1 MMGHPEVKTLA
12 ELTSMTNSTV
22 TRADLVNEVARA
34 TDLPQEESHAV
45 VEAIFES
52 ITNALQA
59 GDDIEIRGFG
69 SFRMRKRCGRIGR
82 NPKTGAKVTV
92 PPKRVPFFNPSKEL
106 KQNVNGGVPSA
117 PANGIAPIPPQG

>member
-1 MMGHPEVKTLA
+1 MMGHPAVRTLA

-22 TRADLVNEVARA
+22 TRADLVDEVVRA

-69 SFRMRKRCGRIGR
+69 SFRTRKRQGRIGR

-92 PPKRVPFFNPSKEL
+92 SPKRIVFFKP
-106 KQNVNGGVPSA
+106 
-117 PANGIAPIPPQG
+117 